1 MQFPP
6 PREARAAACG
16 DNECLHCGTQ
26 GGVRMTAAQ
35 FEMIDASEAEELLRA
50 RFEAL
55 AEWGCPLGDALIIAT
70 HVEVDIVQAVDLV
83 RRGCP
88 SDLVLPILA

>member
-1 MQFPP
+1 
-6 PREARAAACG
+6 
-16 DNECLHCGTQ
+16 
-26 GGVRMTAAQ
+26 MTAAQ
-35 FEMIDASEAEELLRA
+35 FELIDSSEAEALLLA

-70 HVEVDIVQAVDLV
+70 HVEVDIADAVALV
-83 RRGCP
+83 RKGCP